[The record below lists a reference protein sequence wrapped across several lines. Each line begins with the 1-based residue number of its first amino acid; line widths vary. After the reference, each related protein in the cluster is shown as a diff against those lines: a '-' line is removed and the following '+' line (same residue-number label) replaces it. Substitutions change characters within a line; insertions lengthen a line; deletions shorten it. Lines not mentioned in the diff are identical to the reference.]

1 MHLSAWNFTAGSKGC
16 VYQVSWHGMA
26 MSLSLGVVLAE
37 VNWDFLQI
45 FQQKSAQLGYQKA
58 KNKNITIWV
67 MLPKLNSYVEKQGL
81 AA

>member
-45 FQQKSAQLGYQKA
+45 FQQKSAQLGYQRA

-67 MLPKLNSYVEKQGL
+67 MLPKLNSYVEK
-81 AA
+81 

>member
-1 MHLSAWNFTAGSKGC
+1 
-16 VYQVSWHGMA
+16 MA